1 MKIEVKIMSKEEDSV
16 WSLPVAI
23 DEFITDPNEIEF
35 EWEDG
40 STLPY
45 NDFLFFGGEYYYGI
59 FINGKNV
66 NELKDSDIKYE

>member
-1 MKIEVKIMSKEEDSV
+1 MKIEVKIISKEKDSI
-16 WSLPVAI
+16 WSLPVPI
-23 DEFITDPNEIEF
+23 DEFITGPNEIEF

-66 NELKDSDIKYE
+66 NKLKDSDIK